1 MKQNYK
7 KTIGK
12 YDNRPENQT
21 GKGTT
26 GQYDNS
32 TTGSSQQ
39 DNRKT
44 RKYDNRTLR
53 QLDIRTREQYVNRKS
68 SKRTTLILDNMML
81 GQ

>member
-1 MKQNYK
+1 MKQNDK

-32 TTGSSQQ
+32 KAGSSQQ
-39 DNRKT
+39 DNRKP

-53 QLDIRTREQYVNRKS
+53 QLNRTREQYVNRKS